1 MISIWVTKGQGHC
14 ISFLSCIYTGKCLTR
29 PQYTGLAMV
38 SKVDA
43 GGLYKYC
50 HLLISPVTCR
60 TQSTNTLLE
69 VIMLK
74 IYCCDRKDFQEQ
86 GLAVIELVY
95 EYRMGR
101 SIGPH

>member
-50 HLLISPVTCR
+50 HLLISPR
-60 TQSTNTLLE
+60 YSTNTLLE

>member
-38 SKVDA
+38 SKFDA

-50 HLLISPVTCR
+50 HLLISPR
-60 TQSTNTLLE
+60 YLSNSIYKHFAGGNNAENILLSQKR
-69 VIMLK
+69 LSGT
-74 IYCCDRKDFQEQ
+74 